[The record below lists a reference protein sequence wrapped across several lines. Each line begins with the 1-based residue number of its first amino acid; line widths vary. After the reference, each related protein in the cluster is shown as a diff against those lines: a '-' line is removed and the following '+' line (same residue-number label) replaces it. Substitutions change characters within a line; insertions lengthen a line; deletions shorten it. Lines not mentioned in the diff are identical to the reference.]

1 MEILETEIK
10 GLVILK
16 PKVHFD
22 KRGYFMESFKD
33 NFFKAH
39 FPQIEF
45 VQDNECSSTFGVL
58 RGLHFQKAPYSQA
71 KIIRVVEGE
80 VLDVA
85 VDLRPKSQTFGKY
98 ESVILS
104 GDNKNQFFIPRGF
117 AHGFVTL
124 SKNAIV
130 SYKVDNYYFP
140 ECDTGIIYNDS
151 TLNIDWLLKDRE
163 VILSEKDNKLK
174 SFKEITTPYGLQNN

>member
-1 MEILETEIK
+1 MEILETEIE
-10 GLVILK
+10 GLTLLK

-22 KRGYFMESFKD
+22 KRGYFTESFKK

-58 RGLHFQKAPYSQA
+58 RGLHFQKSPYSQA
-71 KIIRVVEGE
+71 KIIRVIEGE

-85 VDLRPKSQTFGKY
+85 VDLRPKSPTFGKY

-124 SKNAIV
+124 SKNAII
-130 SYKVDNYYFP
+130 SYKVDNYYAP
-140 ECDTGIIYNDS
+140 EYDSGIIYNDS
-151 TLNIDWLLKDRE
+151 TLNVDWLIKENKL
-163 VILSEKDNKLK
+163 ILSEKDKKLK
-174 SFKEITTPYGLQNN
+174 SFINLNPNVF

>member
-16 PKVHFD
+16 PKVNFD
-22 KRGYFMESFKD
+22 KRGYFMESFKN

-45 VQDNECSSTFGVL
+45 VQDNECFSAFGVL

-71 KIIRVVEGE
+71 KIIKVIEGE

-85 VDLRPKSQTFGKY
+85 LDLRPKSRTYGKY
-98 ESVILS
+98 KSVILS
-104 GDNKNQFFIPRGF
+104 GDNKNQLFIPRGF

-130 SYKVDNYYFP
+130 SYKVDNYYSPKHDSGVIF
-140 ECDTGIIYNDS
+140 NDPI
-151 TLNIDWLLKDRE
+151 LNIDWILKE
-163 VILSEKDNKLK
+163 HELILSEKDIKLK
-174 SFKEITTPYGLQNN
+174 SFLSLK